1 MPGSP
6 YRLFCSPDALAF
18 AARFAPSATDVVLTN
33 GTTVTFGM
41 LLTEVSKHALSMSA
55 EEAFDAVARAAG
67 LPHPPHPF
75 GKVVL
80 SLLPTVTPET
90 LHAWAVFADLVGDDF
105 VEVLVDFKACPG
117 VIPARTRGPD
127 PTLPAATDE
136 IFARAGFAF
145 TGTEAGMRRYARSE
159 ARRSAAKML
168 VSVLEN
174 DKKTAVYKVA
184 LMKALTTVATRTP
197 ACVRFLTPERTRAR
211 TERFR
216 AKLNLTEDELSAY
229 VAQPFAEV
237 PFLLVLEAML
247 EDFWRIWAPERKL
260 DFNRPAEDVLRDA
273 PRQIGGARTPG
284 FALALNDLMRPFAAE
299 WEAFRTALTS
309 ERLSPEDRALYE
321 TAVKDLASTV
331 TKGPVQYAGSSLYGK
346 TGFFRIFSVETSA
359 AERAAAKTDM
369 TLGGRDALAARLGRL
384 QLPAEL
390 WAELR
395 SSAPWLS
402 DSLIMSWGRESARL
416 SRLAKDLPPA
426 TLRNIADPGL
436 VVTRLLAEEAERDVG
451 LAKAIL
457 RDVIRDEGF
466 VRCVWTGEK
475 LTADIAID
483 HMLPFSKLRSNDLW
497 NLAPAQSSVNNQK
510 SDKLPTQKLLVARKP
525 LLQDWWREAVHRAGT
540 LFAAQVCHALPGIG
554 QMTPGQTDLDLVFDG
569 MLAMT
574 DMVARQFQCQRW
586 EP

>member
-6 YRLFCSPDALAF
+6 YRLLCSPDAKNLDE
-18 AARFAPSATDVVLTN
+18 RFAPSVTDVVVTN
-33 GTTVTFGM
+33 GRTVAFGA
-41 LLTEVSKHALSMSA
+41 LLHEVAHHALSMSA
-55 EEAFDAVARAAG
+55 EEALEAVARAAD
-67 LPHPPHPF
+67 LPKRPQPF
-75 GKVVL
+75 GRVVL

-90 LHAWAVFADLVGDDF
+90 LHAWAVFSDLVGADF
-105 VEVLVDFKACPG
+105 VEVLVDFGACPG
-117 VIPARTRGPD
+117 VIQTRPRDPD

-136 IFARAGFAF
+136 IFARAGFTF
-145 TGTEAGMRRYARSE
+145 TGMEGGMRRYARSE
-159 ARRSAAKML
+159 ARRSAAKMQ

-197 ACVRFLTPERTRAR
+197 ACVRFLTLERTRAR

-216 AKLNLTEDELSAY
+216 TKLNLMEDELCAY
-229 VAQPFAEV
+229 AAQPFAEV

-260 DFNRPAEDVLRDA
+260 NFERPAEAVLRDA

-299 WEAFRTALTS
+299 WEAFRTALSGEKLCTQ
-309 ERLSPEDRALYE
+309 DQALYE
-321 TAVKDLASTV
+321 TAVKDLALTV

-346 TGFFRIFSVETSA
+346 TGFFRIFSTTTYEDD
-359 AERAAAKTDM
+359 RRAAKTL
-369 TLGGRDALAARLGRL
+369 TGWNALAARLGWL

-402 DSLIMSWGRESARL
+402 DSLIMRWGRESARL

-426 TLRNIADPGL
+426 TLQNIADPGL
-436 VVTRLLAEEAERDVG
+436 VITRLLAEEAERDVV
-451 LAKAIL
+451 LAKAII
-457 RDVIRDEGF
+457 RDVMAEEGD
-466 VRCVWTGEK
+466 VRCVWTGER
-475 LTADIAID
+475 LTDAELAID

-497 NLAPAQSSVNNQK
+497 NLAPTRRDVNLRK

-525 LLQDWWREAVHRAGT
+525 TLQTWWREADHRAGT
-540 LFAAQVCHALPGIG
+540 LFAGQVRHALPGIG
-554 QMTPGQTDLDLVFDG
+554 TMTPGHADLELVFDG